1 MKTFDEG
8 LPQFLSR
15 KQISVHPKTY
25 NGYVSKT
32 RVFSLWLKDH
42 GLSQIPLRDLTNDN
56 IADFFV
62 YIARDKDL
70 DRPTCEKYCNNIKS
84 VFQFFEESENITKLP
99 FRNVSYPIKK
109 RDCAPKYIP
118 KEKQKALFEDMR
130 ENDQQLFLCCMIE
143 YCAAIRPGREML
155 SLKVKDFDFSGGTI
169 KVSML
174 TAKTG
179 KGRYAD
185 FTEELKGYCREYG
198 IEGADRELYLF
209 GKKKKMGTKAI
220 SENMLRYRFN
230 QFRTKHNISTEIK
243 LYSPKHTG
251 LTDLINSKL
260 VSLPQLQKHCGHTRL
275 SSTEHYVLAHAG
287 VTNDV
292 IKKEFRSILG

>member
-1 MKTFDEG
+1 MKTFAEG

-32 RVFSLWLKDH
+32 KVFSLWLKDH
-42 GLSQIPLRDLTNDN
+42 GLSQKPLGELTNDN

-62 YIARDKDL
+62 YIARDRDL
-70 DRPTCEKYCNNIKS
+70 DRPTCEKYCNNIKA
-84 VFQFFEESENITKLP
+84 VFQFFEESEGITKLP

-118 KEKQKALFEDMR
+118 KEKQKALLDDIR
-130 ENDQQLFLCCMIE
+130 KNDPQLFLACMCQ
-143 YCAAIRPGREML
+143 YSAAIRPGREML
-155 SLKVKDFDFSGGTI
+155 NLKVKDFDFSGGTI
-169 KVSML
+169 KVSLL

-179 KGRYAD
+179 KSRYAD
-185 FTEELKGYCREYG
+185 FTTELMQYCREYG
-198 IEGADRELYLF
+198 IENADRELYVF
-209 GKKKKMGTKAI
+209 GKKGKMGNKPI

-230 QFRTKHNISTEIK
+230 QFRAKHGISTEVK
-243 LYSPKHTG
+243 LYSLKHTG

-275 SSTEHYVLAHAG
+275 SSTEHYILVHAG
-287 VTNDV
+287 VTNEV
-292 IKKEFRSILG
+292 IRNEFRSILC